1 MALSSTEL
9 RGLVNVLEGL
19 YEPVGSQEYPAR
31 VIALISDLIGVG
43 SCSYNHLDGS
53 TALAYEIQPVE
64 VLAFPDA
71 YELFELHLPEHPLL
85 SYVVASG
92 DGSACR
98 VSDIVSDRQFRSL
111 GLYRDFYRHAEVD
124 YQLCFLVPHPGV
136 GEIAVAL
143 NRKGRDFSAEE
154 RDVLELLRPHVAQ
167 AASIA
172 ALLSQPVPGNLDASG
187 DTPPLTPRQKRI
199 LQLVADGHADREV
212 GRMLGIS
219 TRTVHA
225 HLQRIYRVLDVTSRT
240 EALARLRERS
250 LTRSA
255 RGARNVG
262 RWAIPATPA
271 AAGLGGASALGGA
284 ATRD

>member
-9 RGLVNVLEGL
+9 RGLVNVLEEL
-19 YEPVGSQEYPAR
+19 YAPVGSDEYPDR
-31 VIALISDLIGVG
+31 VITLTSDLIGVG

-53 TALAYEIQPVE
+53 RALAYEIQPMG

-71 YELFELHLPEHPLL
+71 YALFELHLPEHPLL
-85 SYVVASG
+85 SHVEATG

-124 YQLCFLVPHPGV
+124 YQMCFMVPHPAG
-136 GEIAVAL
+136 GGIAVAL

-167 AASIA
+167 AAEIA
-172 ALLSQPVPGNLDASG
+172 ALLSQPVPENVDEVG
-187 DTPPLTPRQKRI
+187 DGYVLTPRQKRV
-199 LQLVADGHADREV
+199 LHLVAGGYPDREV
-212 GRMLGIS
+212 GRVLGIS

-225 HLQRIYRVLDVTSRT
+225 HLQHIYRSLDVTSRT

-250 LTRSA
+250 LPL
-255 RGARNVG
+255 RGRRARN
-262 RWAIPATPA
+262 T
-271 AAGLGGASALGGA
+271 GL
-284 ATRD
+284 

>member
-1 MALSSTEL
+1 MTLSSTEL
-9 RGLVNVLEGL
+9 RGLVDVLEEL
-19 YEPVGSQEYPAR
+19 YAPVGSNEYPDR
-31 VIALISDLIGVG
+31 VITLVSGLIGVG

-53 TALAYEIQPVE
+53 RALAYEIQPAE

-85 SYVVASG
+85 SYVQATG

-98 VSDIVSDRQFRSL
+98 VSDIVSDREFRSL

-124 YQLCFLVPHPGV
+124 YQLCFMVPHPGG

-143 NRKGRDFSAEE
+143 NRKGRDFSGEE

-167 AASIA
+167 AAAIA
-172 ALLSQPVPGNLDASG
+172 ALLSQPVPENFDQSG
-187 DTPPLTPRQKRI
+187 DRPLLTPRQTRI
-199 LQLVADGHADREV
+199 LQLVADGRADREV

-225 HLQRIYRVLDVTSRT
+225 HLQRIYRALDVTSRT
-240 EALARLRERS
+240 EALAELRERS
-250 LTRSA
+250 LTASA
-255 RGARNVG
+255 QRARNS
-262 RWAIPATPA
+262 
-271 AAGLGGASALGGA
+271 AS
-284 ATRD
+284 